1 MKNSNY
7 FRDIKNRLVYPILQH
22 DDYSWRDIL
31 AISAL
36 FLFSIAFWIKE
47 LSFHAYTFAHFFL
60 LLAWILDGG
69 LSRLKEM
76 IKEPFVA
83 AILILCIV
91 MALGIFWSDDLK
103 LGFKVLRRYI
113 AFLIFI
119 PYLALLNKERLPWA
133 IGSLLIGY
141 FAVLATGIYQWLVL
155 DVQGI
160 PPLSMPY
167 LKFSSML
174 GIGVLLAL
182 YFAGIT
188 KDNKTKLF
196 LSIFSVFLLFI
207 QFNQDAR
214 GILIATIISS
224 ALFIFLFFRKEIG
237 KLLVIMALLVVV
249 CGIFAYN
256 SDNFQKRLALANDN
270 IKSFKAGDYNTSPG
284 QRLAL
289 WDIGLYNIAERPLF
303 GHGTGMALHSF
314 DTSAQTYKGGF
325 YKNLPKFVHYHND
338 WVEIGIHIGA
348 LGLFA
353 YAYLL
358 WGWFQTLKAHKLVIP
373 GATLLCFVFLCG
385 ITDLFVFF
393 RQTIFLLVAVTA
405 IGICWQRTHEIDSIP
420 ITMKEKN
427 ISA

>member
-1 MKNSNY
+1 MQNSNY
-7 FRDIKNRLVYPILQH
+7 FRYIKNKLVYPILRH
-22 DDYSWRDIL
+22 GDYSWRDIL

-36 FLFSIAFWIKE
+36 LFFSIAFWIKE
-47 LSFHAYTFAHFFL
+47 LSFHAYNFAHYL
-60 LLAWILDGG
+60 LILAWILDGG
-69 LSRLKEM
+69 LSRLKET

-83 AILILCIV
+83 AMLILCIV

-103 LGFKVLRRYI
+103 LGFKVFRRYT

-119 PYLALLNKERLPWA
+119 PYLSLLNKERLLWA
-133 IGSLLIGY
+133 IGGILIGY
-141 FAVLATGIYQWLVL
+141 FSVLAMGIYQWIIL
-155 DVQGI
+155 DLQGI

-182 YFAGIT
+182 YLASIT
-188 KDNKTKLF
+188 KDNKTKIF
-196 LSIFSVFLLFI
+196 LSIFSIFLLFI

-214 GILIATIISS
+214 GILIATIVSS
-224 ALFIFLFFRKEIG
+224 VLLIFLFFRKEIG
-237 KLLVIMALLVVV
+237 KFLSIMTLLVVV

-256 SDNFQKRLALANDN
+256 SDNFQRRLSLANNN

-289 WDIGLYNIAERPLF
+289 WDIGLHGIAERPLF

-314 DTSAQTYKGGF
+314 DTSVQIYKSGF

-338 WVEIGIHIGA
+338 WVEIGTHIGA

-358 WGWFQTLKAHKLVIP
+358 WGWFQTLKAHKLAIP
-373 GATLLCFVFLCG
+373 GAALLCFVFLCG

-393 RQTIFLLVAVTA
+393 RQTIFLLVAITA
-405 IGICWQRTHEIDSIP
+405 IGICWQRTQESDSIP
-420 ITMKEKN
+420 ITMKEK
-427 ISA
+427 IMSA